1 MLQADPS
8 AAVQELLVVLI
19 VVVPL
24 VLIADQ
30 HVGDL
35 RVAAAGGFHLA
46 HVVEAAHPA
55 RDVAGWQRL
64 SLQRLDDADDIDDRV
79 DGHSRRF

>member
-1 MLQADPS
+1 MLQADPP

-30 HVGDL
+30 HVRDL
-35 RVAAAGGFHLA
+35 RVAAAGRLHLA
-46 HVVEAAHPA
+46 HVVEATHPA
-55 RDVAGWQRL
+55 RDVAGGQGL
-64 SLQRLDDADDIDDRV
+64 SLQGFDDADDIDDLFSAALR
-79 DGHSRRF
+79 GS